1 MARTGRQYEADRG
14 EDVLYLSSHLRP
26 PHYNIGLVDR
36 PRLTALLDDA
46 GAHRLMLIHAPAGFG
61 KTTALYQWTNRLQ
74 ASLAT
79 VCWLSVGPE
88 DSDSYR
94 FLYHLQCSI
103 AAGGSNASPL
113 SGVAGRSFQKRS
125 LQADVDEII
134 AHLTAGGRRLV
145 LVIDDYHLA
154 ESEKN
159 NRILDEIVK
168 ALEDHVT
175 ITISTRV
182 KPSLSLPY
190 FKCQGLLASID
201 ASTLRFSEDECRE
214 LFAGDGSVTAA
225 AAVYRQSGG
234 WPMALQL
241 ARLWLREGAEPD
253 GRCRLDAKAAG
264 ITEYLSGEVI
274 RKLSP
279 EVSGMILET
288 SILERVNGDI
298 ANHITGRNDCWLLIG
313 TLDALDALIVP
324 LRGRGGW
331 FRYHQLFREFLLGQ
345 LANRGAQHVTDL
357 NLRACDWFE
366 AQGDLEN
373 AVAHAA
379 QAGDSERIAAMIES
393 EGAVRIGLIRGMPVL
408 RRLLRP
414 LSANAIYTHPR
425 LHLAQIWLLAKQ
437 GEVAIARRQYDG
449 YFDSR
454 TYRCS
459 PGSQAYSDTEKESL
473 FVGMMLAEVYEDVD
487 FDRTDIERIE
497 SMAGDNAVVD
507 HWFQGWVNNLLCVMH
522 TRKGNFDAA
531 IAANEAATFHYR
543 QVGSDYGQ
551 VWMLLHFALV
561 NLVNGRLRDA
571 QRAIGKAAD
580 WAREEFA
587 NDSGLIGIVRIVES
601 VVLLEQSETERAAE
615 QLFDALATAENAEG
629 WVEIFVQ
636 GYGAAIELSYLNDG
650 LAQGMQHVKRALRI
664 ALERSLSRLAQA
676 AVLFQIELY
685 TLAGRLNEAIRVVRL
700 HNLSVET
707 EPKLAGEGWRE
718 RVRKMIVLARLAIYQ
733 GEGADVLQVLERY
746 VEAAQRHGRHRAT
759 MELAVVLAMAEYE
772 CDRRGGCV
780 KSLKKA
786 LEIAVAEGFRQV
798 FAREGRLMARMLDV
812 MIRRVGVASMSKDT
826 VAFLANLVTALKQ
839 SGGGARRLA
848 TSNILT
854 DKELAVLEHSADGNP
869 NKIIARKLNISVAT
883 VKFHLSN
890 VYRKLGVGSRVMAVA
905 IARENDLL

>member
-1 MARTGRQYEADRG
+1 MARTGGQYRADRDEG
-14 EDVLYLSSHLRP
+14 VSYLSSHLRP

-46 GAHRLMLIHAPAGFG
+46 GAHRLMIVHAPAGFG
-61 KTTALYQWTNRLQ
+61 KTTALYQWTSRLH

-79 VCWLSVGPE
+79 VCWLSVGQE
-88 DSDSYR
+88 DNDSYR

-103 AAGGSNASPL
+103 AAGRSNASPPG
-113 SGVAGRSFQKRS
+113 GVAGRSFQKRS

-134 AHLTAGGRRLV
+134 AQLNAGGRRLV

-154 ESEKN
+154 ESDKN
-159 NRILDEIVK
+159 NRILDETIK
-168 ALEDHVT
+168 ALDDHVT
-175 ITISTRV
+175 MAISTRV

-201 ASTLRFSEDECRE
+201 ASTLRFSEDECCE
-214 LFAGDGSVTAA
+214 LFAGDRSVAAA

-241 ARLWLREGAEPD
+241 AKLWLREGADPD
-253 GRCRLDAKAAG
+253 GRYRLDANAAG
-264 ITEYLSGEVI
+264 IADYLSGEVI

-279 EVSGMILET
+279 EVSAMILDT

-298 ANHITGRNDCWLLIG
+298 ANHITRRNDCWSLIG
-313 TLDALDALIVP
+313 RLNTLDALIVP
-324 LRGRGGW
+324 LQGRGGW

-345 LANRGAQHVTDL
+345 LGTRGAQYVADL
-357 NLRACDWFE
+357 NSRACDWFE
-366 AQGDLEN
+366 EQGDIEN

-379 QAGDSERIAAMIES
+379 QAGDTERIAAMIEL

-408 RRLLRP
+408 RRLLRA
-414 LSANAIYTHPR
+414 LSADDIYTHPR

-449 YFDSR
+449 YFNNT

-459 PGSQAYSDTEKESL
+459 SGSLAYSDTEKESL

-487 FDRTDIERIE
+487 FDRYDIERIVA
-497 SMAGDNAVVD
+497 MAGDVAIVD

-522 TRKGNFDAA
+522 TRKGNFDEA
-531 IAANEAATFHYR
+531 IAVNEAATFHYR

-561 NLVNGRLRDA
+561 SLLDGRLRDA
-571 QRAIGKAAD
+571 ERSIGKASY

-587 NDSGLIGIVRIVES
+587 NDSGLISIVRIVES
-601 VVLLEQSETERAAE
+601 AVLLEQSETGRAAE
-615 QLFDALATAENAEG
+615 QLFEALATAENAEG

-650 LAQGMQHVKRALRI
+650 LAQGMQHVERALRI
-664 ALERSLSRLAQA
+664 ARERSLSRLAQA
-676 AVLFQIELY
+676 AVLFRIELY
-685 TLAGRLNEAIRVVRL
+685 TFDGRLDEAVRVARL
-700 HNLSVET
+700 YDLSVET
-707 EPKLAGEGWRE
+707 EPKISDEGWRE

-733 GEGADVLQVLERY
+733 GECAGVLQVLERY
-746 VEAAQRHGRHRAT
+746 VEDAHCHGRRRAA
-759 MELAVVLAMAEYE
+759 MELAAVLAMAEYE
-772 CDRRGGCV
+772 SDRRDRCV
-780 KSLKKA
+780 KSLQNA

-798 FAREGRLMARMLDV
+798 FVREGRLMARMLDV
-812 MIRRVGVASMSKDT
+812 MIRHVGVASMSKDT
-826 VAFLANLVTALKQ
+826 VAFLANLVTTLKQ
-839 SGGGARRLA
+839 PGGGTRRSA

-854 DKELAVLEHSADGNP
+854 DKELAVLGHSAGGNP
-869 NKIIARKLNISVAT
+869 NKVIARNLNISVAT

-905 IARENDLL
+905 IARENGLL